1 MDLKSLINI
10 HVDHAKHLQG
20 CYAVH
25 KIIGVGRLCNA
36 ESGLFIQS
44 GFLKSVFFKE
54 KICINFKVFSL
65 SYVWCKSVKNTV
77 SHKLEIQFLF
87 ILFYY
92 LLFMCIGV
100 CLQCMCEGVGC
111 N

>member
-1 MDLKSLINI
+1 MLYVKYFVLGDY
-10 HVDHAKHLQG
+10 VMRR
-20 CYAVH
+20 AVYLSSPVFS
-25 KIIGVGRLCNA
+25 KVN
-36 ESGLFIQS
+36 
-44 GFLKSVFFKE
+44 VFFKE
-54 KICINFKVFSL
+54 KICITFKAFSL

-77 SHKLEIQFLF
+77 SHKSEIQFLF

-92 LLFMCIGV
+92 LLFMGIGV